1 MKIINFSKKILKEIK
16 KKKEIA
22 FEIFIV
28 IIFIFIAVSIFSDIN
43 PTEKDIPNY
52 KELLE
57 NNLKEYNSEI
67 SKIRNKTEKNL
78 NISQLDK
85 MKEYEDLLRG
95 DVYKKRNKDP
105 FYKSY

>member
-1 MKIINFSKKILKEIK
+1 MNFSKKILKEIK

-28 IIFIFIAVSIFSDIN
+28 IIFIFTAVSIFSGIN
-43 PTEKDIPNY
+43 PMEKDIPNY
-52 KELLE
+52 EKLLE

-67 SKIRNKTEKNL
+67 NKIRNRTEKSL
-78 NISQLDK
+78 NSSQLDK
-85 MKEYEDLLRG
+85 MKEYEDLLRD
-95 DVYKKRNKDP
+95 DVYKKRKKDP